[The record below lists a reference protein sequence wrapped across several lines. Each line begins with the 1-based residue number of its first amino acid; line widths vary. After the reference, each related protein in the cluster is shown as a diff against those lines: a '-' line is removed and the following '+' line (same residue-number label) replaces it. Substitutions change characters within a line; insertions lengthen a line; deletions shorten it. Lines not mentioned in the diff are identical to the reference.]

1 MAAACCADD
10 KTDDATHSATHGA
23 ARVIAMVFTGGTI
36 SMRVDTEAGGAVP
49 ALDARDIIAAARG
62 IHDVAELRI
71 EDWGRFPGPHM
82 DADRM
87 WALRARL
94 LELVKE
100 PGIDGVVV
108 THGTDTI
115 EETAYLVARSI
126 ASAKPIV
133 FTGAMRNLSELGWD
147 GPSNLVDA
155 VRVASHH
162 DARGYGV
169 LLVMNGRAY
178 SALDVTKAHTHVL
191 DAFESPGLGPV
202 AEVDD
207 EAVIFR
213 RALSLQRSVLS
224 PDTLATPVDIIGAW
238 AGADARL
245 LDAVLPT
252 ARGIVISALGRGNV
266 PPLMADALARWRDAG
281 KPVVITSRTGR
292 GRVGQTYGYPGG
304 GRRLGE
310 LGTIFAGSQRPTQA
324 RIDLMLA
331 LGSNLSGDALRA
343 VFGGS

>member
-1 MAAACCADD
+1 M
-10 KTDDATHSATHGA
+10 
-23 ARVIAMVFTGGTI
+23 IAMVFTGGTI
-36 SMRVDTEAGGAVP
+36 SMRVDPVAGGAVP
-49 ALDARDIIAAARG
+49 ALDARDILAAARG
-62 IHDVAELRI
+62 IGDVADVRV

-82 DADRM
+82 DVERM

-94 LELVKE
+94 IELVDE

-108 THGTDTI
+108 THGTDTV
-115 EETAYLVARSI
+115 EETAYLVARSVPTT
-126 ASAKPIV
+126 KPIV

-155 VRVASHH
+155 VRVAAHPE
-162 DARGYGV
+162 AAGYGA

-178 SALDVTKAHTHVL
+178 SALDVTKAQTHML

-213 RALSLQRSVLS
+213 RALSVQRALLTPAS
-224 PDTLATPVDIIGAW
+224 LATPVDIIGAW

-252 ARGIVISALGRGNV
+252 ARGVVISALGRGNV
-266 PPLMADALARWRDAG
+266 PTLMADALVGWRDAG

-310 LGTIFAGSQRPTQA
+310 MGALFAGSQRPTQA

-331 LGSNLSGDALRA
+331 LGAGLTGEALQA
-343 VFGGS
+343 VFEGS

>member
-1 MAAACCADD
+1 M
-10 KTDDATHSATHGA
+10 
-23 ARVIAMVFTGGTI
+23 IAMVFTGGTI
-36 SMRVDTEAGGAVP
+36 SMRVDPVAGGAVP
-49 ALDARDIIAAARG
+49 ALDARDILAGARG
-62 IHDVAELRI
+62 IEDVADVRV

-82 DADRM
+82 DVERM

-94 LELVKE
+94 IELVYE
-100 PGIDGVVV
+100 AGVDGVVV

-115 EETAYLVARSI
+115 EETAYLIARSVPTT
-126 ASAKPIV
+126 KPIV

-147 GPSNLVDA
+147 GPANLVDA
-155 VRVASHH
+155 VRVAAH
-162 DARGYGV
+162 AEAGGYGV
-169 LLVMNGRAY
+169 LLAMNGRAY
-178 SALDVTKAHTHVL
+178 SALDVTKAQTHML

-213 RALSLQRSVLS
+213 RALSVRRALLT

-266 PPLMADALARWRDAG
+266 PTLMADALPKWREAG

-310 LGTIFAGSQRPTQA
+310 MGAIFAGSQRPTQA

-331 LGSNLSGDALRA
+331 LGAGLTDEALRA
-343 VFGGS
+343 VFAGS

>member
-1 MAAACCADD
+1 M
-10 KTDDATHSATHGA
+10 
-23 ARVIAMVFTGGTI
+23 IAMVFTGGTI
-36 SMRVDTEAGGAVP
+36 SMRVDPVAGGAVP
-49 ALDARDIIAAARG
+49 ALDARDILAGARG
-62 IHDVAELRI
+62 IEDVATVRV

-82 DADRM
+82 DTERM

-94 LELVKE
+94 IELVNE
-100 PGIDGVVV
+100 PGVDGVVV

-115 EETAYLVARSI
+115 EETAYLVARSVPTT
-126 ASAKPIV
+126 KPIV

-155 VRVASHH
+155 VRVAAHP
-162 DARGYGV
+162 DAGSYGA
-169 LLVMNGRAY
+169 LLVMNGRVF
-178 SALDVTKAHTHVL
+178 SALDVTKAHTHML

-213 RALSLQRSVLS
+213 RALSEQRALLT
-224 PDTLATPVDIIGAW
+224 PDAMATPVDIIGAW

-252 ARGIVISALGRGNV
+252 ARGVVIAALGRGNV
-266 PPLMADALARWRDAG
+266 PTLMADALDRWRDAG

-310 LGTIFAGSQRPTQA
+310 LGALFAGSRRPTQA

-331 LGSNLSGDALRA
+331 LGAGLEGDALRA
-343 VFGGS
+343 VFAGS

>member
-1 MAAACCADD
+1 M
-10 KTDDATHSATHGA
+10 
-23 ARVIAMVFTGGTI
+23 IAMVFTGGTI
-36 SMRVDTEAGGAVP
+36 SMRVDAVAGGAVP
-49 ALDARDIIAAARG
+49 ALDARDILVSARG
-62 IHDVAELRI
+62 IEDVAELRV

-82 DADRM
+82 DMERM

-94 LELVKE
+94 MELVAE
-100 PGIDGVVV
+100 DAVDGVVV

-115 EETAYLVARSI
+115 EETAYLIARSVPTT
-126 ASAKPIV
+126 KPIV

-147 GPSNLVDA
+147 GPANLVDA
-155 VRVASHH
+155 VRVAAHPE
-162 DARGYGV
+162 AAEYGV
-169 LLVMNGRAY
+169 FLVMNGRAY
-178 SALDVTKAHTHVL
+178 SALDVSKAQTHML

-213 RALSLQRSVLS
+213 RALSVQRPLLT
-224 PDTLATPVDIIGAW
+224 PEALATPVDIIGAW

-252 ARGIVISALGRGNV
+252 ARGVVISALGRGNL
-266 PPLMADALARWRDAG
+266 PPSMAEGLVRWRDAG

-310 LGTIFAGSQRPTQA
+310 MGALFAGAQRSVQA

-331 LGSNLSGDALRA
+331 LGAGLSGDALRA
-343 VFGGS
+343 VFSGA

>member
-1 MAAACCADD
+1 M
-10 KTDDATHSATHGA
+10 
-23 ARVIAMVFTGGTI
+23 IAMVFTGGTI
-36 SMRVDTEAGGAVP
+36 SMRVDAVAGGAIP
-49 ALDARDIIAAARG
+49 ALQGSDILMSARG
-62 IHDVAELRI
+62 IHDLAELRV

-82 DADRM
+82 DVERM

-94 LELVKE
+94 IELVQE
-100 PGIDGVVV
+100 EGVDGVVV

-115 EETAYLVARSI
+115 EETAYLIARSVR
-126 ASAKPIV
+126 SEKPIV

-147 GPSNLVDA
+147 GPANLVDA
-155 VRVASHH
+155 VRVAVHP

-202 AEVDD
+202 IEVDD

-213 RALSLQRSVLS
+213 RALSVQRAILS
-224 PDTLATPVDIIGAW
+224 PDELAAPVDIIGAW

-266 PPLMADALARWRDAG
+266 PPAMADALVRWRDAD

-310 LGTIFAGSQRPTQA
+310 LGAIFAGSQRPTQA
-324 RIDLMLA
+324 RINLMLA
-331 LGSNLSGDALRA
+331 LGAGLRGEALRE
-343 VFGGS
+343 VFSGS

>member
-1 MAAACCADD
+1 
-10 KTDDATHSATHGA
+10 
-23 ARVIAMVFTGGTI
+23 MVFTGGTI
-36 SMRVDTEAGGAVP
+36 SMRVDAVAGGAVP
-49 ALDARDIIAAARG
+49 ALDARDILGSARG
-62 IHDVAELRI
+62 IEDVAELRV

-82 DADRM
+82 DVERM
-87 WALRARL
+87 WALRGRL
-94 LELVKE
+94 LELLDE
-100 PGIDGVVV
+100 EAIDGIVV

-115 EETAYLVARSI
+115 EETAYLIARSI
-126 ASAKPIV
+126 RSDKPIV

-155 VRVASHH
+155 VRVAAHP

-213 RALSLQRSVLS
+213 RALSMQRQILT
-224 PDTLATPVDIIGAW
+224 PEALATPVDIIGAW

-252 ARGIVISALGRGNV
+252 ARGVVIAALGRGNV
-266 PPLMADALARWRDAG
+266 PPLMADALVHWRDAG

-310 LGTIFAGSQRPTQA
+310 MGTIFAGSQRPTQA

-331 LGSNLSGDALRA
+331 LGAGLTGEALAA
-343 VFGGS
+343 VFGGT